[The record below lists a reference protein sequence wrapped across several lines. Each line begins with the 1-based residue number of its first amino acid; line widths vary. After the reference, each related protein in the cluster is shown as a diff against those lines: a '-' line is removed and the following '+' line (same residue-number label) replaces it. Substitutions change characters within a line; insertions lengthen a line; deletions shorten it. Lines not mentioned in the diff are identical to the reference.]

1 MYHLCKPHGFPSTGS
16 LNQRVLK
23 NQKVFFH
30 CAEKKF
36 EAMKF
41 LLERYKYEVLE
52 PRMKTNI
59 IARTIEVVI
68 QINIVGIV

>member
-1 MYHLCKPHGFPSTGS
+1 MRATWISIYWEPESESFKESKS
-16 LNQRVLK
+16 
-23 NQKVFFH
+23 FFH

-41 LLERYKYEVLE
+41 LLERYKYEVFE